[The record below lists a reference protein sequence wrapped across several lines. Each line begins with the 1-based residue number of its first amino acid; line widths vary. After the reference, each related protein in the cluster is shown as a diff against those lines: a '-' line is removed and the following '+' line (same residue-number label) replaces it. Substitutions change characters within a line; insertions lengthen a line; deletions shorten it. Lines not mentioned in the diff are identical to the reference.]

1 MQDSILSWYGSS
13 GHSLHTCLSIVCV
26 DQVPRIAELRETVT
40 GIKNELVEQT
50 SQAFNQVGQ
59 LASST
64 ADPEGFQREAD
75 KPGQF
80 RSLQEACLV
89 VDALG
94 GQARQHQVPI
104 FWGSDI
110 SRLRMARFRSRLR
123 GHVGAIPGFQAM
135 RSHFHAASVLSNND
149 SGALQQRL
157 SWRINP
163 NPRCNHVTSRRCS
176 SHSPK

>member
-1 MQDSILSWYGSS
+1 ML
-13 GHSLHTCLSIVCV
+13 VCV
-26 DQVPRIAELRETVT
+26 HQVPRIAELRETVT

-94 GQARQHQVPI
+94 GQARQHQVTTFFVVASNSRNVVACNYKARTI
-104 FWGSDI
+104 FLLAVSYTH
-110 SRLRMARFRSRLR
+110 LTLPTKA
-123 GHVGAIPGFQAM
+123 
-135 RSHFHAASVLSNND
+135 
-149 SGALQQRL
+149 
-157 SWRINP
+157 
-163 NPRCNHVTSRRCS
+163 
-176 SHSPK
+176 

>member
-1 MQDSILSWYGSS
+1 MQI
-13 GHSLHTCLSIVCV
+13 
-26 DQVPRIAELRETVT
+26 PRIAELRETVT

-64 ADPEGFQREAD
+64 ADPEGFERDAD

-94 GQARQHQVPI
+94 GQARQQQVAP
-104 FWGSDI
+104 
-110 SRLRMARFRSRLR
+110 LHLCLR
-123 GHVGAIPGFQAM
+123 GCSSCKRVT
-135 RSHFHAASVLSNND
+135 
-149 SGALQQRL
+149 SGAPVIGSLF
-157 SWRINP
+157 
-163 NPRCNHVTSRRCS
+163 
-176 SHSPK
+176 

>member
-1 MQDSILSWYGSS
+1 MLVERFRFDIPHAQTHISGLHLHTAPPPFSIFLCRLTCSILRCSAGRRTPHAIHFPCY
-13 GHSLHTCLSIVCV
+13 CV
-26 DQVPRIAELRETVT
+26 VLPIPMQVPRIAELRETVT

-64 ADPEGFQREAD
+64 ADPEGFERDAD

-94 GQARQHQVPI
+94 GQARQQQVAPLH
-104 FWGSDI
+104 FC
-110 SRLRMARFRSRLR
+110 LR
-123 GHVGAIPGFQAM
+123 GC
-135 RSHFHAASVLSNND
+135 SSASVSPVEHPP
-149 SGALQQRL
+149 SAL
-157 SWRINP
+157 
-163 NPRCNHVTSRRCS
+163 
-176 SHSPK
+176 